1 MASLPTSSA
10 SPGRTLLLHNLP
22 RAPRSVQA
30 RLVPFVS
37 RVKAGESTAQTEHR
51 IITTTDREL
60 ESLVRSGVLREDF
73 YVRLS
78 ALRVCVPPLRT
89 RRQDIAPL
97 AYHFLARAFRRIGRP
112 MGWIAS
118 PAMDLMRRYDWPG
131 NVAELERTIESA
143 ALLCRGVMLQ
153 PCDLPAR
160 VHTLEPK
167 PRRSGTIPAVGFDLR
182 AEVESYENALIRQAL
197 ERTGGNKN
205 QAARL
210 LGINRTTLVE
220 MLKRKRIQA
229 A

>member
-1 MASLPTSSA
+1 
-10 SPGRTLLLHNLP
+10 
-22 RAPRSVQA
+22 
-30 RLVPFVS
+30 
-37 RVKAGESTAQTEHR
+37 
-51 IITTTDREL
+51 
-60 ESLVRSGVLREDF
+60 
-73 YVRLS
+73 
-78 ALRVCVPPLRT
+78 
-89 RRQDIAPL
+89 
-97 AYHFLARAFRRIGRP
+97 

-220 MLKRKRIQA
+220 MLKRKRI
-229 A
+229 